1 MIELLERTTKIRT
14 IIVIIKRKKKK
25 KKKILKKKKK
35 KKTQETLSHNRNVR
49 KKINQVYNIRHC

>member
-14 IIVIIKRKKKK
+14 IIVIIKR
-25 KKKILKKKKK
+25 KK